1 MSEKHFGSHLKTSE
15 KVLKSV
21 VKLFVQISTPNYSM
35 PWQMKRQQQVFGSG
49 FVISGRRILTNGHV
63 VAYQKSVR
71 VRKHGDA
78 KKYNAHVIHVGHEC
92 DIAMLGVVDETFWED
107 LCPLEFGEIPA
118 LEEDVVCVGFP
129 TGGDN
134 ISVTRGVVSRVEIQR
149 YAHSAVELLAIQ
161 IDAAINSGNSGGPAL
176 QDDKVIGIAFETLD
190 NAENIGYIIPVTVIK
205 HFLGDIEKS
214 STYNGFCRLGIKWQ
228 PIESEHMRHYFQL
241 SAEQTGVLVTKV
253 LPLFS
258 CSSVLK
264 RGDVL
269 MAVDEE
275 VIADNGTVHFRG
287 NERILFDYKLS
298 QMFIGEICK
307 LKILRQGHVI
317 QVEVTLD
324 LITSLVPTQLY
335 DKRPSYLVYA
345 GLVFV
350 SLSQPYMQ
358 HQYGKDWARKA
369 PIRLCDRVLYGILNQ
384 TGQEVILLSQ
394 VLASELTTGYE
405 TMANLQLFKV
415 NGRPILNLKHLA
427 SVLDEITKPFSKP
440 QDSQAKGE
448 TTVRTV
454 TSESSV
460 EDNSNTKQ
468 GELTVK
474 SCEIH
479 KRHNDNIVPLKEITT
494 IDDTDG
500 RSCAKLKTLEDVKKN
515 SERGSSVCEI
525 DVHPMSL
532 YRTTSKG
539 CRKQDFTQTDL
550 RSSDALYLSTTQAT
564 DMTSGVDDDPTL
576 LNREDFVHFEL
587 DKDKIIVLHIPTAYN
602 SAPEIL
608 QQYAIGQSRSNDLP
622 PPP

>member
-1 MSEKHFGSHLKTSE
+1 MGDKHFGSHLKTSE

-49 FVISGRRILTNGHV
+49 FVISRRRILTNGHV

-92 DIAMLGVVDETFWED
+92 DIAMLGVTDETFWED

-176 QDDKVIGIAFETLD
+176 QDDRVIGIAFETLD
-190 NAENIGYIIPVTVIK
+190 NAENIGYIIP
-205 HFLGDIEKS
+205 
-214 STYNGFCRLGIKWQ
+214 
-228 PIESEHMRHYFQL
+228 L

-258 CSSVLK
+258 CSGVLK

-269 MAVDEE
+269 MAVNDE

-298 QMFIGEICK
+298 QMFIGDICK
-307 LKILRQGHVI
+307 LKILRQGQVLK
-317 QVEVTLD
+317 VEVTLD

-427 SVLDEITKPFSKP
+427 SVLDEITIPFGKPE
-440 QDSQAKGE
+440 DSQAKGG
-448 TTVRTV
+448 TTARTV
-454 TSESSV
+454 TSESFV
-460 EDNSNTKQ
+460 EDNISTKQ
-468 GELTVK
+468 GELTAK
-474 SCEIH
+474 SCEVH
-479 KRHNDNIVPLKEITT
+479 KRQDDNIIPLKEVTT

-500 RSCAKLKTLEDVKKN
+500 RSCAKLKTLEDVKKDW
-515 SERGSSVCEI
+515 ERGNNVCES
-525 DVHPMSL
+525 DSHHLSH
-532 YRTTSKG
+532 YRKTSNE
-539 CRKQDFTQTDL
+539 CRKQDFTQTDS
-550 RSSDALYLSTTQAT
+550 RSSDLYLSTTQTT
-564 DMTSGVDDDPTL
+564 DMNSGVGDDPTL

-587 DKDKIIVLHIPTAYN
+587 DKEKIIVLHIPTAYN
-602 SAPEIL
+602 AAPEIL
-608 QQYAIGQSRSNDLP
+608 QQYAIGQPRSNDLP
-622 PPP
+622 SPP

>member
-1 MSEKHFGSHLKTSE
+1 MCDRLLGSHLKTSE

-71 VRKHGDA
+71 VRKHGDS

-92 DIAMLGVVDETFWED
+92 DIAMLGVADETFWED
-107 LCPLEFGEIPA
+107 LCPLEFGEVPA

-205 HFLGDIEKS
+205 HFLDDIEKS
-214 STYNGFCRLGIKWQ
+214 NMYNGFCRLGIKWQ
-228 PIESEHMRHYFQL
+228 PIESEHMRNYFQL
-241 SAEQTGVLVTKV
+241 SSDQTGVLVTKV

-258 CSSVLK
+258 CSAVLK

-269 MAVDEE
+269 MAVDNE

-298 QMFIGEICK
+298 QMFLGDICT
-307 LKILRQGHVI
+307 LKILRQGEVMT
-317 QVEVTLD
+317 VEVKLD
-324 LITSLVPTQLY
+324 LVTSLVPTQLY

-369 PIRLCDRVLYGILNQ
+369 PIRLCDRVLYGILDK

-394 VLASELTTGYE
+394 VLASELTIGYE

-415 NGRPILNLKHLA
+415 NGIPILNLKHLA
-427 SVLDEITKPFSKP
+427 SLLDQITMPFSNSEKFHNP
-440 QDSQAKGE
+440 AAKSE
-448 TTVRTV
+448 VTV
-454 TSESSV
+454 TAANCLEESSLPKPT
-460 EDNSNTKQ
+460 EIS
-468 GELTVK
+468 VK
-474 SCEIH
+474 NCATNQRQNENLI
-479 KRHNDNIVPLKEITT
+479 PLKEVG
-494 IDDTDG
+494 DVDESNS
-500 RSCAKLKTLEDVKKN
+500 RSLAKIKTLEDVKKD
-515 SERGSSVCEI
+515 SERGTPVCEGET
-525 DVHPMSL
+525 DSL
-532 YRTTSKG
+532 ADCPRSPVQWS
-539 CRKQDFTQTDL
+539 KQDFEKESCPAESFF
-550 RSSDALYLSTTQAT
+550 SSGN
-564 DMTSGVDDDPTL
+564 SGVEEDPTL
-576 LNREDFVHFEL
+576 LNRNDFVHFEL
-587 DKDKIIVLHIPTAYN
+587 DKDRIIVLHIPTSYKA
-602 SAPEIL
+602 APEIL
-608 QQYAIGQSRSNDLP
+608 QQYAIGQPRSDDLP
-622 PPP
+622 APP

>member
-1 MSEKHFGSHLKTSE
+1 MHFPQ
-15 KVLKSV
+15 VLKSV

-49 FVISGRRILTNGHV
+49 FVISRRRILTNGHV

-92 DIAMLGVVDETFWED
+92 DIAMLGVTDETFWED

-176 QDDKVIGIAFETLD
+176 QDDRVIGIAFETLD

-214 STYNGFCRLGIKWQ
+214 NTYNGFCRLGIKWQ
-228 PIESEHMRHYFQL
+228 PIESEHMRNYFQL

-258 CSSVLK
+258 CSGVLK

-269 MAVDEE
+269 MAVNDE

-298 QMFIGEICK
+298 QMFIGDICK
-307 LKILRQGHVI
+307 LKILRQGQVLK
-317 QVEVTLD
+317 VEVTLD

-427 SVLDEITKPFSKP
+427 SVLDEITIPFGKPE
-440 QDSQAKGE
+440 DSQAKGG
-448 TTVRTV
+448 TTARTV
-454 TSESSV
+454 TSESFV
-460 EDNSNTKQ
+460 EDNISTKQ
-468 GELTVK
+468 GELTAK
-474 SCEIH
+474 SCEVH
-479 KRHNDNIVPLKEITT
+479 KRQDDNIIPLKEVTT

-500 RSCAKLKTLEDVKKN
+500 RSCAKLKTLEDVKKDW
-515 SERGSSVCEI
+515 ERGNNVCES
-525 DVHPMSL
+525 DSHHLSH
-532 YRTTSKG
+532 YRKTSNE
-539 CRKQDFTQTDL
+539 CRKQDFTQTDS
-550 RSSDALYLSTTQAT
+550 RSSDLYLSTTQTT
-564 DMTSGVDDDPTL
+564 DMNSGVGDDPTL

-587 DKDKIIVLHIPTAYN
+587 DKEKIIVLHIPTAYN
-602 SAPEIL
+602 AAPEIL
-608 QQYAIGQSRSNDLP
+608 QQYAIGQPRSNDLP
-622 PPP
+622 SPP

>member
-1 MSEKHFGSHLKTSE
+1 MGDKMLGSHLKTSE

-78 KKYNAHVIHVGHEC
+78 KKYNAYVIHVGHEC
-92 DIAMLGVVDETFWED
+92 DIAMLGVADEKFWED
-107 LCPLEFGEIPA
+107 LCPLEFGDVPA

-190 NAENIGYIIPVTVIK
+190 NAENIGYIIPVTVIT
-205 HFLGDIEKS
+205 HFLDDIEKS
-214 STYNGFCRLGIKWQ
+214 NMYNGFCRLGIKWQ
-228 PIESEHMRHYFQL
+228 PIESEHMRNYFQL
-241 SAEQTGVLVTKV
+241 SADQTGVLVTKV

-258 CSSVLK
+258 CSLMLK

-298 QMFIGEICK
+298 QMFLGDICK
-307 LKILRQGHVI
+307 LKILRQGHVMT
-317 QVEVTLD
+317 VEVKLD
-324 LITSLVPTQLY
+324 LVTSLVPTQLY

-369 PIRLCDRVLYGILNQ
+369 PIRLCDRVLYGILNK

-415 NGRPILNLKHLA
+415 NGIPILNLKHLA
-427 SVLDEITKPFSKP
+427 SVLDQITKPFSTKEDCCSP
-440 QDSQAKGE
+440 GAKSEITLITENCLDDSTLRKQTDLSVKNCS
-448 TTVRTV
+448 
-454 TSESSV
+454 TSQRQTE
-460 EDNSNTKQ
+460 N
-468 GELTVK
+468 L
-474 SCEIH
+474 I
-479 KRHNDNIVPLKEITT
+479 PLKEVGGV
-494 IDDTDG
+494 DDSDT
-500 RSCAKLKTLEDVKKN
+500 RSFAKIKTLEDKKKDN
-515 SERGSSVCEI
+515 ERGGSSGCDG
-525 DVHPMSL
+525 DVDSL
-532 YRTTSKG
+532 TDCARSSSQ
-539 CRKQDFTQTDL
+539 RSKQDFEKDSCL
-550 RSSDALYLSTTQAT
+550 PESFFSSAPTNEGN
-564 DMTSGVDDDPTL
+564 SGVEEDPTL

-587 DKDKIIVLHIPTAYN
+587 DKDKIIVLHIPSAYKT
-602 SAPEIL
+602 APEIL
-608 QQYAIGQSRSNDLP
+608 QQYAIGQPRSDDLP
-622 PPP
+622 APP